1 MERYGM
7 PYKGSKRA
15 LAERIV
21 ALLPEADILIDAFG
35 GGGAITDCA
44 ARSGKWPTVIYN
56 ELDPVVYKGFNMAIN
71 GEFEGETRWISRDD
85 FELLKDHDPYA
96 AICFSFGTNLRD
108 YAYAPELERFK
119 KHLHY
124 MAFANDPI
132 KAMRHWSAFVA
143 EYDKVAK
150 EIGEITQ
157 DALKLCEEC
166 GVAPAYKQD
175 GTLDA
180 GKIKDDV
187 FRVKSAD
194 IREYMRNALAESG
207 KTQADV
213 DKFLGPQMS
222 GHYFGASQWA
232 LPTETEYEKLRELI
246 PGLTIPWAELSA
258 KLECLESLQSLQRLQ
273 SLQSL
278 QSLQRLQSLESLQR
292 LQSLESLQRLQSLQ
306 SLQRLQAY
314 NITCFNLSY
323 DKLKISPGAVVYC
336 DPPYADTDEYKT
348 AFDSEKF
355 YKWIRRQ
362 TVPVFIS
369 EYTMPDD
376 FEVVAEWAHR
386 SCLGAGNNHKTIEK
400 IYANKIGAELM
411 KERAKHEQ
419 LTLW

>member
-21 ALLPEADILIDAFG
+21 ALLPEAELLIDAFG

-44 ARSGKWPTVIYN
+44 ARSGKWPQIIYN

-71 GEFEGETRWISRDD
+71 GEFDGETRWISRDD

-96 AICFSFGTNLRD
+96 AICFSFGTNLQG

-124 MAFANDPI
+124 MTFANDPI

-143 EYDKVAK
+143 EYDKVAR

-180 GKIKDDV
+180 GKIKDDI

-213 DKFLGPQMS
+213 DRFLGTQMS
-222 GHYFGASQWA
+222 GHYFGASQWE

-246 PGLTIPWAELSA
+246 PGLIIPWAELSA
-258 KLECLESLQSLQRLQ
+258 KLECL
-273 SLQSL
+273 QSL
-278 QSLQRLQSLESLQR
+278 QSLQRLQR
-292 LQSLESLQRLQSLQ
+292 
-306 SLQRLQAY
+306 Y

-323 DKLKISPGAVVYC
+323 NKLKIPAGAVVYC
-336 DPPYADTDEYKT
+336 DPPYIGTNEYNLD
-348 AFDSEKF
+348 FNHEIF
-355 YKWIRRQ
+355 YNWVRAQ
-362 TVPVFIS
+362 TVPVYIS
-369 EYTMPDD
+369 EYTMPED
-376 FEVVAEWAHR
+376 FEMVAEWRHH
-386 SCLGAGNNHKTIEK
+386 SVLGAGNNCRTTEK
-400 IYANKIGAELM
+400 IFTNRPGAELL
-411 KERAKHEQ
+411 KERSQHEQ